1 MTFVPM
7 MWSVSG
13 FTIVLVAA
21 VLLFRSRLARDEE
34 DQLFLQDSLSHE
46 KANQAAIAARVSK
59 VQPVLKG
66 TEIVAALATLFVIG
80 YYVIDIFNQF
90 R

>member
-1 MTFVPM
+1 M